1 MFSKNPGEWFQTVA
15 FRLTFI
21 YMFLAITLSVVA
33 FTIFYLNLTRILTG
47 GVDRFLRIEMDEFT
61 AYYKRHALEEVKLW
75 VIEEAEGEGVN
86 RVFVQLLTTEGN
98 VICSSDLHS
107 WAGVNSLQPGLPTL
121 KTDHPVL
128 QTLSIPG
135 REYDVRTIFKKV
147 NNKHVLQFSI
157 ALQET
162 DLLKQKF
169 KKLFGVVILLLT
181 VCGGA
186 AGWFV
191 VNKAMSGVQRITNT
205 ASKIDKGDLY
215 HRVPIGKEG
224 LEIKKLAN
232 AFNDMLVRIQLLVVE
247 LKDVT
252 NNIAHDLRTPITR
265 IRGIAETTLT
275 GSKDLA
281 DFKKMAGSVVE
292 ECDGL
297 EELTNIMLDIAEIE
311 AGANNTAD
319 RQIDFREIVRIAW
332 EIFESVAE
340 DKNILMTL
348 NDSNEPLI
356 LKGNKQL
363 LERVVSNLIDNALK
377 YTPEGKTICLNLN
390 GTANQIILSI
400 SDTGVG
406 IDKKDLPHIAKK
418 FYRADRSRSTAGYG
432 LGLSL
437 VKSIVSSHGG
447 EISVESDLGKGTT
460 FTVALPRLQTVS

>member
-61 AYYKRHALEEVKLW
+61 TYYKRHALEEVKSW

-107 WAGVNSLQPGLPTL
+107 WADVDSLQPGLPTL
-121 KTDHPVL
+121 IIDHPVL

-147 NNKHVLQFSI
+147 NDKHVLQFSI

-181 VCGGA
+181 VCGGV

-390 GTANQIILSI
+390 GTENQIILSI
-400 SDTGVG
+400 SDTGIG